1 MLSSILVLSS
11 LVVFLTVIDFGLDYA
26 LPDRLDRV
34 RDIVSIVQSSV
45 TALAIAG
52 GALFAVVK
60 LQAFRDFEPH
70 LTVKHEISHRLI
82 GSSYIHVGVNVFLHN
97 SSKVVIKLQ
106 RGEYLLQRISPITD
120 VQIEELFIQLEDDDE
135 LDDDE
140 LDDDELDDDETD
152 DDDELDDDELDD
164 DELDDDELDDDLDDD
179 ESNYIEWP
187 VRDAAER
194 EWAVGELLIE
204 PGESHQEVFESI
216 IPRGITTILIYTYF
230 SNPTFVKGS
239 KAAQGWSATSFYD
252 LNYDN

>member
-120 VQIEELFIQLEDDDE
+120 VQIEELFIQLEDDE
-135 LDDDE
+135 LEDDE
-140 LDDDELDDDETD
+140 LE
-152 DDDELDDDELDD
+152 DDELDDDELDD
-164 DELDDDELDDDLDDD
+164 DELDDDELDDDELDDD